1 MGLSCNPRL
10 EKRADDF
17 IFHCQ
22 EPASQTGTGPPK
34 TTGVQADAKAQTKRD
49 KTYNRNKADRRG
61 MEGSMPTRT
70 SGGERAK
77 GRPARRP
84 EKKAEVSSSLGNGR
98 KWNKDIGEPHTK
110 EQEAT
115 PFASGPME
123 SLPAVLASAPRRPL
137 QAAAARHDN

>member
-1 MGLSCNPRL
+1 
-10 EKRADDF
+10 
-17 IFHCQ
+17 
-22 EPASQTGTGPPK
+22 
-34 TTGVQADAKAQTKRD
+34 
-49 KTYNRNKADRRG
+49 

-123 SLPAVLASAPRRPL
+123 SLPLLAEEPR
-137 QAAAARHDN
+137 AAGE